1 MRDINKQRI
10 RKAAEKAAI
19 LLALLGLMTVPGS
32 SQNAPAHATAARRAP
47 HARRVILV
55 SIPDRKLALLEDGR
69 ILKIYRVAVGAKV
82 SPSPI
87 GEFEV
92 INRIPNATY
101 YHEGVVIPAGDDSPI
116 GTRWIGLNNQ
126 HYGIHGTNDP
136 RSVGR
141 LASHGCI
148 RLRNRDVEQLFKLVR
163 VGDKVQIRADRDDEL
178 AEIFGSDS
186 VGRRVLTASTAATV
200 AQAPARTAIGQ

>member
-32 SQNAPAHATAARRAP
+32 SQNVPAHATTARRTP
-47 HARRVILV
+47 PPKRLIVV

-82 SPSPI
+82 SPSLT

-101 YHEGVVIPAGDDSPI
+101 YHEGVVIPAGDGQPYRNPLDRPE
-116 GTRWIGLNNQ
+116 Q
-126 HYGIHGTNDP
+126 
-136 RSVGR
+136 
-141 LASHGCI
+141 AA
-148 RLRNRDVEQLFKLVR
+148 LRNSRHQ
-163 VGDKVQIRADRDDEL
+163 
-178 AEIFGSDS
+178 
-186 VGRRVLTASTAATV
+186 
-200 AQAPARTAIGQ
+200 